1 MDKLDKPTYL
11 RNKCTQI
18 PDDDFDVAASYSVA
32 KINETQ
38 HLKDTLRELIES
50 ANHNQETQEKFYDL
64 ELYFL
69 ESRSYESLISRI
81 LQELKLKLRLTQV
94 ELYLVDP
101 GSEIRQLIE
110 EIYGKLEYANLI
122 YTENITPIKAIY
134 SGSIGITLTQDPYS
148 LEKVFSHHA
157 TVNCSQSNSAALLP
171 LVRANRIIGSLH
183 LGSRDQNRFHSGLAS
198 NFLNHLGSIIS
209 VCIENSINQ
218 ERYKHLSLV
227 DILTRAKNRRYFF
240 QVLAKEIARSA
251 RSHKP
256 LSCLFIDIDHFK
268 NINDTHGHLVGDNAL
283 RQVAKSI
290 SPLMRKSD
298 VLARFG
304 GEEFTVLLPDCDI
317 QHANEIAERIREK
330 VAQVSIED
338 EHKKTFNVTISI
350 GVSNWLAGSSIK
362 GLETA
367 DDIQNYLIN
376 QADKGVYQAKQDG
389 RNCVRMV

>member
-1 MDKLDKPTYL
+1 M
-11 RNKCTQI
+11 
-18 PDDDFDVAASYSVA
+18 PDNEFDITEGYAAA
-32 KINETQ
+32 QPDETQ
-38 HLKDTLRELIES
+38 RLKDTLRELIRS
-50 ANHNQETQEKFYDL
+50 ANHNQETQEKFYEL

-81 LQELKLKLRLTQV
+81 LQDLKLKLRLTQV

-101 GSEIRQLIE
+101 DSEIRQLIE
-110 EIYGKLEYANLI
+110 EIYGELSDSNLI
-122 YTENITPIKAIY
+122 YTENVAPIKAIY
-134 SGSIGITLTQDPYS
+134 SGSIGVTLSQDVQLIDKLFTHCS
-148 LEKVFSHHA
+148 TNS
-157 TVNCSQSNSAALLP
+157 CSQSHSVALLP
-171 LVRANRIIGSLH
+171 LVRSNQIIGSLH

-240 QVLAKEIARSA
+240 QILAKEIARSA
-251 RSHKP
+251 RSNRP
-256 LSCLFIDIDHFK
+256 LSCLFIDIDFFK
-268 NINDTHGHLVGDNAL
+268 NINDTHGHLIGDKAL
-283 RQVAKSI
+283 RQLVKSI
-290 SPLMRKSD
+290 APLLRQSD

-304 GEEFTVLLPDCDI
+304 GEEFTVLLPDCDV
-317 QHANEIAERIREK
+317 QHALEISERIRQK
-330 VAQVSIED
+330 VSQVVIED
-338 EHKKTFNVTISI
+338 ENNETFNITISI
-350 GVSNWLAGSSIK
+350 GVSNWLANNCNSN
-362 GLETA
+362 LESA